1 LPFPGVADGGARSS
15 QGSTSSAFATFDSQ
29 SMVGLI
35 VDRLLHRS
43 ELIAI
48 EGSSYRL
55 KEATERAATKA
66 KTRSAKRKA

>member
-1 LPFPGVADGGARSS
+1 VVTL
-15 QGSTSSAFATFDSQ
+15 
-29 SMVGLI
+29 

-55 KEATERAATKA
+55 KEATERATAKA

>member
-1 LPFPGVADGGARSS
+1 MRRGSPGGRAGQARAPGG
-15 QGSTSSAFATFDSQ
+15 GVT
-29 SMVGLI
+29 
-35 VDRLLHRS
+35 

-55 KEATERAATKA
+55 KEATERAAAKA